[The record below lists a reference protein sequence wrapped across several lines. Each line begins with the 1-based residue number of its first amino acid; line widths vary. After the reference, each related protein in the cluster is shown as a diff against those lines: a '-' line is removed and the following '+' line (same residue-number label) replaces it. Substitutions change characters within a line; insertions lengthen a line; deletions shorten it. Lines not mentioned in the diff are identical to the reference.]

1 MAGPHVVGLVALL
14 ISAHPELSGHVDGIE
29 RIIEHTAIP
38 RTDPQSCGGIP
49 GTNVPNNTYGWGRV
63 DALAALGLG
72 DSDGDGMP
80 DWWEIWHG
88 LNPNDPSDAALDS
101 DGDGV
106 SNLDEYLAGTDPMD
120 ATSYFHIASISAG
133 TNCVL
138 SFPSALNRLYTLES
152 RTNLALGSWT
162 PVSGQVDIAGN
173 AGFFQLSQTNQPP
186 NTTRFYRVK
195 VQIAH

>member
-1 MAGPHVVGLVALL
+1 
-14 ISAHPELSGHVDGIE
+14 
-29 RIIEHTAIP
+29 
-38 RTDPQSCGGIP
+38 
-49 GTNVPNNTYGWGRV
+49 
-63 DALAALGLG
+63 
-72 DSDGDGMP
+72 
-80 DWWEIWHG
+80 
-88 LNPNDPSDAALDS
+88 
-101 DGDGV
+101 
-106 SNLDEYLAGTDPMD
+106 
-120 ATSYFHIASISAG
+120 
-133 TNCVL
+133 VL